1 MKLRPLL
8 ENPFRNYAVFAGR
21 AGRAEFWLF
30 ILTFVVITQLAWV
43 LGFGVMKI
51 ADFDNGHDGSSA
63 QHLMGQSDYDD
74 AATGETASG
83 ARIYPEILASDLR
96 KIGLQDT

>member
-51 ADFDNGHDGSSA
+51 AGFDNGHDGSSA

-96 KIGLQDT
+96 KIRL